1 MAKRVE
7 QEKTRYV
14 RRLAPCQPYDVEGM
28 ESWLADMEARGFRLC
43 EDGFTCLDRGI
54 FQVVPPGAARYRLQ
68 PAEST
73 RYFREHGDPPKEEQ
87 DMLGEM
93 GWDYV
98 ARWHRFAVY
107 RCGDPSAP
115 ELNTDPR
122 VLAITYDAVCW
133 QELRM
138 AIGAVTWIGM
148 LILVARAV
156 GPLRLVVEL
165 GMWYVLLVS
174 FLVVWGSVTCLIS
187 FLHLNRLQRKLRA
200 GTPPEH
206 RKDWQR
212 QLRRKY
218 IRLPWAFLLVAAIA
232 GMWLYQYFRDEI
244 ALGYTPRSAYT
255 EEIPFPLSTDLAQGV
270 VPGSYESVN
279 LFFYYNKVRETS
291 NPLIP
296 YTLEL
301 LELGRMT
308 TEEGARPLVSLD
320 AMYHE
325 TASPGLARELDR
337 EYHQQASQHRSYT
350 TPMPLRDL
358 GVENAWTYSTSDG
371 FATVVLRQG
380 CRVLRVT
387 FHQSDGDA
395 RTTEE
400 WAALLAES
408 LLAEEPL

>member
-7 QEKTRYV
+7 QEKNRYV
-14 RRLAPCQPYDVEGM
+14 RRLAPCQPYDVERM
-28 ESWLADMEARGFRLC
+28 ESWLADMEAKGFRLSA
-43 EDGFTCLDRGI
+43 DGFTCFDRGI

-68 PAEST
+68 PAENT
-73 RYFREHGDPPKEEQ
+73 KYIQEYDDPPKEER

-138 AIGAVTWIGM
+138 AIGAVSLIGM
-148 LILVARAV
+148 LSFVARAV
-156 GPLRLVVEL
+156 GPLRLLVEL
-165 GMWYVLLVS
+165 GTWYVLLILA
-174 FLVVWGSVTCLIS
+174 LVVWGSVTCLIS
-187 FLHLNRLQRKLRA
+187 FFHLDRLQRKLRA
-200 GTPPEH
+200 GTPPERGTDW
-206 RKDWQR
+206 RKQR
-212 QLRRKY
+212 RRKY

-232 GMWLYQYFRDEI
+232 GMWLYRYFQDKI
-244 ALGYTPRSAYT
+244 ALGYTARSAYT
-255 EEIPFPLSTDLAQGV
+255 EEVPFPLSTDLVQGV
-270 VPGSYESVN
+270 VPESYEVAN
-279 LFFYYNKVRETS
+279 IFAVYNKVRETS

-301 LELGRMT
+301 RELGWMT
-308 TEEGARPLVSLD
+308 TEEGERALVSLD

-325 TASPGLARELDR
+325 AASPGLARELDR

-350 TPMPLRDL
+350 PPMPLKDL
-358 GVENAWTYSTSDG
+358 GVENAWTYSNSSG
-371 FATVVLRQG
+371 FATVVLRQD
-380 CRVLRVT
+380 CRVLKMT
-387 FHQSDGDA
+387 FEQSDGDA

-400 WAALLAES
+400 WAGLLADALL
-408 LLAEEPL
+408 EEERL